1 MKSQK
6 HRRKSSNQ
14 FSIRAEVAES
24 SQRIIGLPYDTSWTK
39 KGKKERNPTKSITAA
54 TVSKT

>member
-14 FSIRAEVAES
+14 FSIRAEVAEA
-24 SQRIIGLPYDTSWTK
+24 SQRIIGLPYDT
-39 KGKKERNPTKSITAA
+39 
-54 TVSKT
+54 